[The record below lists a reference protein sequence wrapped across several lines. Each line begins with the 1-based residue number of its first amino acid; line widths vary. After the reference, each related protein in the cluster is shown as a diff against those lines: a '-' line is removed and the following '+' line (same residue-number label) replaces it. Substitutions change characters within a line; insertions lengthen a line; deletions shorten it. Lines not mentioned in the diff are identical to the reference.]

1 MPQVL
6 ENVITGA
13 MPDSAAYTVAL
24 RWANGAETVN
34 SFRHLLNR
42 GVMKQ
47 LADPAFFARVSVG
60 ERGRPLVWPGE
71 IDFCADALWFAV
83 HPEDNPQRQRSTAP
97 AAASPVLH
105 Q

>member
-1 MPQVL
+1 MPQPL

-13 MPDSAAYTVAL
+13 MADPAAYTVAL

-34 SFRHLLNR
+34 SFRHLLGK

-47 LADPAFFARVSVG
+47 LAEPAFFVHVAVG
-60 ERGRPLVWPGE
+60 EQGRSLVWPGE
-71 IDFCADALWFAV
+71 IDFCADALWFQA
-83 HPEDNPQRQRSTAP
+83 HPGDNPHRDRTAAQP
-97 AAASPVLH
+97 ALH